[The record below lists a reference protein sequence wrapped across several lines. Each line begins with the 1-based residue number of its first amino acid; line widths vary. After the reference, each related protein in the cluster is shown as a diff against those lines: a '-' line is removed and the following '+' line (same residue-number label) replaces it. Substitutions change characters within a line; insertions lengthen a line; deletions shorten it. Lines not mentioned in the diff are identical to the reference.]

1 MEVKLLRRGSKG
13 LEGTYQNIEHHA
25 IGAFPVVKVLVE
37 IIKANQ
43 FLIEKWT
50 QGHNT
55 HLITS
60 KDNRTLVFTP
70 FKDDL
75 NPHNPYSG
83 VEVRLYVSRTQR
95 VRLFVIDSVQKAY
108 EFDKFLRDFLEIKR
122 NFYGLR
128 KGDSEE

>member
-70 FKDDL
+70 FKDGDDS
-75 NPHNPYSG
+75 YSG
-83 VEVRLYVSRTQR
+83 VEVRLYVSRTKR